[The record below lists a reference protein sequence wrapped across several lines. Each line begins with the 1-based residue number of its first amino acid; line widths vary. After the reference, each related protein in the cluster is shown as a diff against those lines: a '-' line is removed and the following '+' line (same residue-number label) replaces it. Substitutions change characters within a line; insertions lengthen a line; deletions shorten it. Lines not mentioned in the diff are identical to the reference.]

1 MNAAGDDNSDSEE
14 TKSDDDD
21 DSAYG
26 SSSDDDDDRPVQL
39 KEGTHKTSSHN
50 LSYYMASL
58 EMVMSSTPQVVQKV
72 QNVMIRF
79 MKELCPEI
87 DISSDW
93 ENDIMAIS
101 TLKVSMHVVPLRSR

>member
-1 MNAAGDDNSDSEE
+1 MAIAAGDDDSDSEE
-14 TKSDDDD
+14 TKSGDDD
-21 DSAYG
+21 DSACG
-26 SSSDDDDDRPVQL
+26 SSGDDDDDRPVQL

-50 LSYYMASL
+50 LPYYMASL

-72 QNVMIRF
+72 QKAMIRF

-93 ENDIMAIS
+93 EKDIMAIV
-101 TLKVSMHVVPLRSR
+101 TLKVSMHLIP